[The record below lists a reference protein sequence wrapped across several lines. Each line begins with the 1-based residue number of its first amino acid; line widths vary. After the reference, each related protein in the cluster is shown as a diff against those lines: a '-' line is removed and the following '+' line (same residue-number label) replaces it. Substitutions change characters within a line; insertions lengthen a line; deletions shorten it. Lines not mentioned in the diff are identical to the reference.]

1 MWELGKPDDDG
12 EMLASNDGPI
22 FFATE
27 ADQNPERYRDL
38 MDEAARKN
46 FTHRLLRGSTTTIVL
61 A

>member
-27 ADQNPERYRDL
+27 ADQNPKRYRDL
-38 MDEAARKN
+38 MDEAAWKTLHIGFFEGPQRP
-46 FTHRLLRGSTTTIVL
+46 
-61 A
+61 